1 MINEQIAK
9 VRGQRERSRFL
20 NTSLLLQLYVTKVWV
35 DIAITHMTLWSSR
48 SFPTLERD
56 WEESSRGKAAKS
68 STEHQPERGGI
79 QRPSDQTDLNRRLRL
94 DLKGGG
100 RPSPKGEADL
110 WDPQGGRPKVQGAR
124 PVPEAS
130 GAPSWRRVFPS
141 VLESSFVC
149 VRAKF
154 IFLFRS
160 FRSFQILQTICPF

>member
-1 MINEQIAK
+1 MMNEQIAN

-20 NTSLLLQLYVTKVWV
+20 STSLLLQLYVTKVWV

-68 STEHQPERGGI
+68 SMEHQPERGGI
-79 QRPSDQTDLNRRLRL
+79 QRPSDQTDHNRQLRL

-130 GAPSWRRVFPS
+130 GALSWRRVFPS
-141 VLESSFVC
+141 LLESSFVC

-154 IFLFRS
+154 IFLHPKL
-160 FRSFQILQTICPF
+160 QILQTICPF